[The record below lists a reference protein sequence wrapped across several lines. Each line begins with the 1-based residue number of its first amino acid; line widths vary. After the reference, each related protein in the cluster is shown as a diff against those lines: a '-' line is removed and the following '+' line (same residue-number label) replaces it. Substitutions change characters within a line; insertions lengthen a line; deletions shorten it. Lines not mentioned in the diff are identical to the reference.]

1 MGRIQWD
8 QSVLPVL
15 PEDPFSFFSGVLAVR
30 LTWDDLERPK
40 SEEILVSGSPLKFL
54 SPGYLA

>member
-1 MGRIQWD
+1 MGRIPWD
-8 QSVLPVL
+8 QPVLPVL
-15 PEDPFSFFSGVLAVR
+15 PDPFSFSSGILAVR